1 MCEEDNLRHSAITQ
15 EQAPALAALLDSDYR
30 LNFQELMEQIK
41 LSNKPLSLATIRF
54 ILENV
59 VLNDTEIKALA
70 SFDEDSYCRK
80 RLFKN
85 DHCEVLILSWLNGQR
100 SKIHD
105 HLNTACGVRVLH
117 GEATETLFETAA
129 NGHIYASQSSHY
141 QQGSVTVSKD
151 NDIHQISN
159 LQADDE
165 PLVTLHVYSPPL
177 QQFHLYQLEGGEP
190 ELLDLQQDSWFYEI

>member
-15 EQAPALAALLDSDYR
+15 EQAPALSALLDSDYR
-30 LNFQELMEQIK
+30 LNFQGFIEQIK

-59 VLNDTEIKALA
+59 ALDDTEIKALS
-70 SFDEDSYCRK
+70 SFDQDNYCRR